1 MGSRLPDLDVPWNGD
16 LGLDATGD
24 LAMVDGID
32 LDNNHIERRLLT
44 AVNGYLFHL
53 DYGAGLLQRIGLTAL
68 ERGIKAIVRQQIY
81 LEATVARI
89 PVPVIT
95 VGFKAD
101 AAGLCSICIDY
112 TNAVSNTTASI
123 ALEVPTSR

>member
-1 MGSRLPDLDVPWNGD
+1 MPDFDVPFDGD
-16 LGLDATGD
+16 FSLDATGD

-44 AVNGYLFHL
+44 AVNGALFHL
-53 DYGAGLLQRIGLTAL
+53 GYGAGLPQRIGLTAL

-89 PVPVIT
+89 PAPVIT
-95 VGFKAD
+95 VQFKAD
-101 AAGLCSICIDY
+101 AAGLCSIRIDY
-112 TNAVSNTTASI
+112 TNAVSSTTASI
-123 ALEVPTSR
+123 ALEVPTGR

>member
-1 MGSRLPDLDVPWNGD
+1 LPDLDVPWNGD

-32 LDNNHIERRLLT
+32 LDNQHIERRLLT
-44 AVNGYLFHL
+44 SVNGYLFHGE
-53 DYGAGLLQRIGLTAL
+53 YGAGLPQRIGLTAL

-89 PVPVIT
+89 PAPVIT
-95 VGFKAD
+95 VQFKAD
-101 AAGLCSICIDY
+101 AAGLCSIRIDY

-123 ALEVPTSR
+123 ALAVPGSR

>member
-1 MGSRLPDLDVPWNGD
+1 
-16 LGLDATGD
+16 
-24 LAMVDGID
+24 MVDGIT
-32 LDNNHIERRLLT
+32 LDNDHIVRRLLT
-44 AVNGYLFHL
+44 AVSGYTFHL
-53 DYGAGLLQRIGLTAL
+53 DYGAGLPQRIGLTAL

-89 PVPVIT
+89 PIPVIT

-101 AAGLCSICIDY
+101 AAGLCSIRIDY

-123 ALEVPTSR
+123 ALEVPTGR